1 MFAIVT
7 SKPGEFRA
15 ELGETMR
22 EIETY
27 DYVFCGRTKACFVI
41 AEVAGNDKVRIVEDS
56 GNRCVNLVP
65 VKFLPQ
71 FNRIESARQELQR
84 LVRFGNLDAK
94 LLKR

>member
-15 ELGETMR
+15 ELGRTMR
-22 EIETY
+22 AIETY

-41 AEVAGNDKVRIVEDS
+41 AEIAGNDKVRIIEDS
-56 GNRCVNLVP
+56 GSGAINVVP

-71 FNRIESARQELQR
+71 FDRIESAREELHQ